1 MVLYPQEENNPRPD
15 SVERIICHDTR
26 RRRNGI
32 RVFLWRDGSLLLW
45 GRARR
50 DFWLIRELNHLYSFP
65 IILRNYT
72 LNSKFFVRY

>member
-32 RVFLWRDGSLLLW
+32 RVFL
-45 GRARR
+45 
-50 DFWLIRELNHLYSFP
+50 
-65 IILRNYT
+65 
-72 LNSKFFVRY
+72 